1 MKSVRD
7 DFKGILADQ
16 LVIVVHV
23 VEQRLFVT
31 NKIVELKVI
40 VDFLF
45 VKSLLCKRS
54 VECFRWKEL
63 GSVGKVKGTL
73 WRL

>member
-1 MKSVRD
+1 MKSVRN
-7 DFKGILADQ
+7 DFKGILANQ

-45 VKSLLCKRS
+45 VESFLCKGS

-63 GSVGKVKGTL
+63 GSVGKVK
-73 WRL
+73 